1 MKQIILAALLALSL
15 FGCAT
20 VPEQKV
26 DQPIIVKQKIVLLTI
41 PDEMFEVPPPQPYAN
56 SKGMTDKDFA
66 NWLIDN
72 EKRQQAIEKKL
83 NAIQKFQELRK
94 KDLAPV
100 LTD

>member
-1 MKQIILAALLALSL
+1 
-15 FGCAT
+15 
-20 VPEQKV
+20 
-26 DQPIIVKQKIVLLTI
+26 
-41 PDEMFEVPPPQPYAN
+41 
-56 SKGMTDKDFA
+56 MTDKDFA